1 MQRLQVRSLDGL
13 DYREALDLLR
23 RQLLD
28 DAAPAP
34 APARAAAAPPPPTAS
49 ASPRAEPAPYRFD
62 EEDDYDITIALA
74 EGAEDGDNGD
84 DYAGAMDGLADSASD
99 GMMDDLDDLPDVP
112 DLDAAPLPPPT
123 ARRAAPAA
131 TRAATESAT
140 PESATPESA
149 TPESAAPPV
158 PERGRELLEHFRG
171 ITPGSAATPDQIKA
185 YTNLIVGQL
194 DATQAGTLVR
204 GIWGAAPN
212 RIGSDQLYA
221 LIRWGKEDAFAE
233 EAPAV
238 LAAIKAEAASKGGT
252 PAHANGAD
260 HDTAPPARPSRP
272 ARAPRAGGDAGGG
285 DD

>member
-84 DYAGAMDGLADSASD
+84 NGDNGDDYAGAMDGLADGASD

-112 DLDAAPLPPPT
+112 DLDDAPPPAPT

-131 TRAATESAT
+131 TRAATESAAH
-140 PESATPESA
+140 ESAT
-149 TPESAAPPV
+149 PPV

-185 YTNLIVGQL
+185 YTNLIVSQL

-212 RIGSDQLYA
+212 RLGFDQLYA
-221 LIRWGKEDAFAE
+221 LIQWGKEDAFAA

-238 LAAIKAEAASKGGT
+238 LAAVKAEAASKGG
-252 PAHANGAD
+252 ASAQANGAS
-260 HDTAPPARPSRP
+260 HEPPPARPSRP
-272 ARAPRAGGDAGGG
+272 ARAPRAGGNAGGGG